1 MFIFALFSTL
11 ILGQMHTTDSRTASL
26 FSKTEAYRT
35 IFPHLQHQLYLN
47 HAAVSPLSSRVVNAI
62 QGYLSERSEWD
73 VENYTTRLL
82 PTLNSAR
89 QRVASFIHS
98 EPHQLAFVPNTSYA
112 LNILAQGLKWQSG
125 DRILLYE
132 REFPANVYP
141 FLNLRKHGVEI
152 DFVSSRQGQILLD
165 DIEAKLTPRTRLVS
179 MSYVQF
185 LTGFRLEL
193 AALAELCHRHGALVS
208 IDAIQALGAMPID
221 FKRSGIDFLAAG
233 CHKWAMSPMGIGIMA
248 MTDALLEQLEAPF
261 VGWLSVE
268 DGWDFFNY
276 GQDLLDD
283 ARRHELGTQNWIGLV
298 GLNEAFALFHELGS
312 ETIAEK
318 LLLLSSH
325 LCQRLQEE
333 GFRTAFVAEKQH
345 CSGIVS
351 IQGLANPSDVQ
362 QQLMQAHIEVST
374 REGLLR
380 VSPHFY
386 NTIDDL
392 EQFLAQL
399 KAIVQPKPI
408 YR

>member
-1 MFIFALFSTL
+1 MFILAFFSTL
-11 ILGQMHTTDSRTASL
+11 IWVQMQTTACRTASL
-26 FSKTEAYRT
+26 FSKTESCRA

-73 VENYTTRLL
+73 IENYSSRLM

-89 QRVASFIHS
+89 QRVASFIHC

-112 LNILAQGLKWQSG
+112 LNILAQGLKWRSG
-125 DRILLYE
+125 DRILLYDQ
-132 REFPANVYP
+132 EFPANVYP
-141 FLNLRKHGVEI
+141 FLNLRQHGVEI
-152 DFVSSRQGQILLD
+152 DFVSSRDGQILLN

-179 MSYVQF
+179 ISYVQF
-185 LTGFRLEL
+185 LTGFRIDLT
-193 AALAELCHRHGALVS
+193 ALAELCHRYGALVS
-208 IDAIQALGAMPID
+208 IDAIQGLGAMPID
-221 FKRSGIDFLAAG
+221 FKRMGIDFLAAG

-248 MTDALLEQLEAPF
+248 MTDALLEQLGAPF

-276 GQDLLDD
+276 GQNLLAD

-298 GLNEAFALFHELGS
+298 GLNEAFALFHELGA

-318 LLLLSSH
+318 LLVLSAH
-325 LCQRLQEE
+325 LYQRLHEE

-345 CSGIVS
+345 YSGIIS
-351 IQGLANPSDVQ
+351 IQGLTNPSGIQ
-362 QQLMQAHIEVST
+362 HQLMQAHIEVST

-380 VSPHFY
+380 ISPHFY
-386 NTIDDL
+386 NTIDEL
-392 EQFLAQL
+392 EHFLAQL
-399 KAIVQPKPI
+399 KAIVQRKPVHT
-408 YR
+408 